1 MRGPT
6 TVVALVIAVAAGA
19 GMMALYQSHKAQG
32 ASSESREE
40 PIVAAS
46 RVTGGVEGPVVVL
59 DTEEIRRIGLETAV
73 LGSAS
78 AAPLLRLFGEVIEEP
93 ERIASVR
100 APLAGRLSAPAGRSW
115 PSLGDRVAADEP
127 LAQVSDARP
136 LSAPIGGVV
145 TRVGARPGEIVEQ
158 GQLLLEVVDRS
169 RPVVRVIWSDAAG
182 ERPRP
187 TILLGPGGRG
197 SHIPARLIG
206 PAAEADPLTR
216 RPAFLYRADRA
227 WPGAAPG
234 SPVGALV
241 STSEEAVTGALV
253 PDRAVVQ
260 WEGLVWAYRTGGDGR
275 FERRPVLV
283 DRPVPNGWV
292 VTGSLAPGDTVVVT
306 GAQELLSEEFRA
318 GVTVGDESGE

>member
-1 MRGPT
+1 
-6 TVVALVIAVAAGA
+6 
-19 GMMALYQSHKAQG
+19 
-32 ASSESREE
+32 
-40 PIVAAS
+40 
-46 RVTGGVEGPVVVL
+46 
-59 DTEEIRRIGLETAV
+59 
-73 LGSAS
+73 
-78 AAPLLRLFGEVIEEP
+78 
-93 ERIASVR
+93 
-100 APLAGRLSAPAGRSW
+100 
-115 PSLGDRVAADEP
+115 
-127 LAQVSDARP
+127 
-136 LSAPIGGVV
+136 VV
-145 TRVGARPGEIVEQ
+145 TRIGARPGEIVEQ

-169 RPVVRVIWSDAAG
+169 RPVVRVTWSDAAG

-187 TILLGPGGRG
+187 TVLLAPGGRG

-241 STSEEAVTGALV
+241 STGGEAVAGALV

-260 WEGLVWAYRTGGDGR
+260 WEGLTWAYRTEGDGR
-275 FERRPVLV
+275 FERRPVPV

>member
-1 MRGPT
+1 
-6 TVVALVIAVAAGA
+6 LVIAVAAGA
-19 GMMALYQSHKAQG
+19 GMMALYRNHETEDGSPG
-32 ASSESREE
+32 SREE
-40 PIVAAS
+40 PIVAPS
-46 RVTGGVEGPVVVL
+46 RVTKGDGGPVVVL
-59 DTEEIRRIGLETAV
+59 DTGDIRRIGLETAV
-73 LGSAS
+73 LGAAS

-100 APLAGRLSAPAGRSW
+100 APLAGRLSAPAGGSW
-115 PSLGDRVAADEP
+115 PSLGDRVAAGEP

-136 LSAPIGGVV
+136 LPAPIGGVV
-145 TRVGARPGEIVEQ
+145 TRTGARPGEIVEQ

-169 RPVVRVIWSDAAG
+169 HPVVRITWNDAAG

-187 TILLGPGGRG
+187 TILLAPGGRS
-197 SHIPARLIG
+197 SHITARLIG

-216 RPAFLYRADRA
+216 RPAYLYRADRA

-241 STSEEAVTGALV
+241 STGGEAVAGALV

-260 WEGLVWAYRTGGDGR
+260 WEGLAWAYRATSGRR
-275 FERRPVLV
+275 FERRPVPV

-292 VTGSLAPGDTVVVT
+292 VTGGLAPGDTIVVT

>member
-1 MRGPT
+1 MRGWT
-6 TVVALVIAVAAGA
+6 TAVALVIAVAAGA
-19 GMMALYQSHKAQG
+19 GMMALYRNHEAG
-32 ASSESREE
+32 DASPERREE
-40 PIVAAS
+40 PIVAPS
-46 RVTGGVEGPVVVL
+46 RVTTGDEGPVVVL
-59 DTEEIRRIGLETAV
+59 DTGDIRRIGLETAA
-73 LGSAS
+73 LAAAS
-78 AAPLLRLFGEVIEEP
+78 ATPLLRLFGEVIEEP

-100 APLAGRLSAPAGRSW
+100 APLAGRLSAPPGGSW
-115 PSLGDRVAADEP
+115 PSLGDRVAAGQP

-136 LSAPIGGVV
+136 LPAPIGGVV
-145 TRVGARPGEIVEQ
+145 TRTGARPGEIVEQ

-169 RPVVRVIWSDAAG
+169 RPVVRITWNDAAG

-187 TILLGPGGRG
+187 AILLAPGARS
-197 SHIPARLIG
+197 SHVTARLIG

-216 RPAFLYRADRA
+216 RPAYLYRADRA

-241 STSEEAVTGALV
+241 STGGEAIAGVLV

-260 WEGLVWAYRTGGDGR
+260 WEGLAWAYRARGDGR
-275 FERRPVLV
+275 FERRPVPV

-292 VTGSLAPGDTVVVT
+292 VTGGLAPGDTIVVT

>member
-1 MRGPT
+1 MRGWT
-6 TVVALVIAVAAGA
+6 TTIALVIAAAAGA
-19 GMMALYQSHKAQG
+19 GMMAIYGNREAEG
-32 ASSESREE
+32 DSSEGREE
-40 PIVAAS
+40 PIVAPS
-46 RVTGGVEGPVVVL
+46 RVSRGDGGPVVVL
-59 DTEEIRRIGLETAV
+59 DTGDIRRIGLETAV

-78 AAPLLRLFGEVIEEP
+78 ATPLLRLFGEVIEEP

-100 APLAGRLSAPAGRSW
+100 APLAGRLSAAPGRSW

-136 LSAPIGGVV
+136 LPAPIGGVV
-145 TRVGARPGEIVEQ
+145 TRIGARPGEIVEQ

-169 RPVVRVIWSDAAG
+169 HPVVRVTWSDAAG
-182 ERPRP
+182 DRPRP
-187 TILLGPGGRG
+187 AILLAPGGRA
-197 SHIPARLIG
+197 HITARLIG

-241 STSEEAVTGALV
+241 STGGAAVAGALV

-260 WEGLVWAYRTGGDGR
+260 WEGLAWAYRTGGDGR
-275 FERRPVLV
+275 FERRAVPV
-283 DRPVPNGWV
+283 DRPVPDGWV